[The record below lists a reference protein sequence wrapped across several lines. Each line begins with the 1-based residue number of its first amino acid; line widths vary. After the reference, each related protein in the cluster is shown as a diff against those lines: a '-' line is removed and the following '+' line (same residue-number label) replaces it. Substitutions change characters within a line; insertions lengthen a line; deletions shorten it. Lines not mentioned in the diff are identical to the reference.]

1 MKTAFRVMLASF
13 WLHSI
18 ASLAQAE
25 LELARLFSDHMVL
38 QREMPLPVWGWAA
51 PGEEITVTID
61 KQNKIVTADE
71 TGKWLVR
78 LDPLEVGTPR
88 KLTVRGKTE
97 SLTINDVLVGEV
109 WVCSGQSNMEWPLS
123 ASTNGKVE
131 VASADHPELRLFQ
144 VGNPVTPDG
153 PAEKL
158 LASAQQKCVWQTC
171 TPATA
176 ANFSA
181 VGYYFGI
188 ILQKKLNVPVGLIHN
203 AVGATPIEAWIS
215 REVMQRDANAQYLVE
230 RWDNIVKFS
239 ETEKGKAELAEVYAE
254 YDAQQKEALA
264 NKKWFWRSDDYQAP
278 SKRLG
283 YPATFFNGRVK
294 PLMPYAIRGVI
305 WYQGEGNWAMPY
317 AYRTLFRLLIQDW
330 RRQWGQG
337 DFPFLFVQLP
347 NFGMPAKE
355 PEVGGWAELRESQA
369 SVLDLPNTGM
379 AVALDQG
386 DAKDI
391 HPTNKAEVARRLTL
405 AAQKIAYQQKI
416 LATGP
421 LYREMKIEGKV
432 IFLRFHTTGHEL
444 WAKDG
449 QLQRFAI
456 AGADRKFVWANAKI
470 EGDTIVV
477 QSDAVPQP
485 VAVRYAWA
493 SNPEGCNLYNDEGLP
508 AAPFRTDDWPSP
520 TAEKTYLS
528 ELSKPITF
536 KLWKPK

>member
-1 MKTAFRVMLASF
+1 MKTAFRALLVSF
-13 WLHSI
+13 LLNSI

-38 QREMPLPVWGWAA
+38 QRDMPLPVWGWAA
-51 PGEEITVTID
+51 PGEEVTVTID
-61 KQNKIVTADE
+61 EQSITATADDK
-71 TGKWLVR
+71 GKWLVK
-78 LDPLEVGTPR
+78 LDALKVGTPR
-88 KLTVRGKTE
+88 MLTVRGKTE
-97 SLTINDVLVGEV
+97 TLKINDVLVGEV

-131 VASADHPELRLFQ
+131 AAAADHPELRLFQ

-153 PAEKL
+153 PADRL
-158 LASAQQKCVWQTC
+158 QASAQQKCAWETC

-181 VGYYFGI
+181 VGYYYGL

-215 REVMQRDANAQYLVE
+215 RAAMQSDPDARFLVE
-230 RWDNIVKFS
+230 RWDNIVKYS
-239 ETEKGKAELAEVYAE
+239 ESGKGKAELDDVLAE
-254 YDAQQKEALA
+254 YDAKQKEALA
-264 NKKWFWRSDDYQAP
+264 QKKWFWRSDDYQVP
-278 SKRLG
+278 TKRLG

-317 AYRTLFRLLIQDW
+317 AYRTLFPLLIQDW
-330 RRQWGQG
+330 RKQWGQG

-347 NFGMPAKE
+347 NFGAPAKE
-355 PEVGGWAELRESQA
+355 PETGGWAELRESQA
-369 SVLDLPNTGM
+369 AALALPNTAM
-379 AVALDQG
+379 AVAIDQG

-405 AAQKIAYQQKI
+405 GALKLAYQQKI
-416 LATGP
+416 PCTGP
-421 LYREMKIEGKV
+421 VYRDMKIDGSAILLHFEHPLGG
-432 IFLRFHTTGHEL
+432 LR
-444 WAKDG
+444 AKDG
-449 QLQRFAI
+449 ELQRFAI
-456 AGADRKFVWANAKI
+456 AGADRKFVWAKAKI
-470 EGDTIVV
+470 EGDSIVV
-477 QSDAVPQP
+477 QSEAVPQP

-508 AAPFRTDDWPSP
+508 AAPFRTDEWPSLN
-520 TAEKTYLS
+520 AERTFKS
-528 ELSKPITF
+528 ELNKPITL
-536 KLWKPK
+536 KLRK